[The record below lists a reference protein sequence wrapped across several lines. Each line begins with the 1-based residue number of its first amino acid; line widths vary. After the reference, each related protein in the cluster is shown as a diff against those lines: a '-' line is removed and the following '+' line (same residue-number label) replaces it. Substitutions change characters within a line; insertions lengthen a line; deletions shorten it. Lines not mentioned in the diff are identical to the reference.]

1 MCLYICIYAYMCER
15 EWCVCGIRFMVEE
28 VQAGVTVSR
37 SDSVPA
43 GGEDGRPRSET
54 GDDIGLSSF

>member
-1 MCLYICIYAYMCER
+1 
-15 EWCVCGIRFMVEE
+15 MVEE